1 MKNSLNENTFFMKP
15 KNDYVFKR
23 IFGDERN
30 KDILLSFLN
39 SILVENVTD
48 VTILNSELNKE
59 NTSDKKSILDIR
71 AETSIGTKIN
81 IEIQVLRTLH
91 MPERSLYYWSKMYIE
106 QLNIGE
112 KYSKLKKT
120 ITINVLDF
128 DLIQSNKY
136 HTMFKLKE
144 NEENTLLTDVLEV
157 HFLELQKVNTINDKL
172 AEWLTFIKAD
182 SMEEMKNMA
191 EINRD
196 IDKAYDILTTMS
208 YDEKTRREYLAREM
222 VLHDE
227 ATRLEEAIEEGRE
240 LGLKQGIEQGVKNGL
255 RNARIEDILDNLSE
269 LGTVPSTVKDILSKQ
284 TDIKILKNW
293 VKLSLKA
300 KSISDFLDKIK

>member
-1 MKNSLNENTFFMKP
+1 MKNSLNENAFFMKP

-39 SILVENVTD
+39 SILIENVTD

-157 HFLELQKVNTINDKL
+157 HFLELRKVNTINDKL

-208 YDEKTRREYLAREM
+208 YDEKTRRE
-222 VLHDE
+222 
-227 ATRLEEAIEEGRE
+227 
-240 LGLKQGIEQGVKNGL
+240 
-255 RNARIEDILDNLSE
+255 
-269 LGTVPSTVKDILSKQ
+269 
-284 TDIKILKNW
+284 
-293 VKLSLKA
+293 
-300 KSISDFLDKIK
+300 

>member
-1 MKNSLNENTFFMKP
+1 MYS
-15 KNDYVFKR
+15 Y
-23 IFGDERN
+23 I
-30 KDILLSFLN
+30 
-39 SILVENVTD
+39 
-48 VTILNSELNKE
+48 
-59 NTSDKKSILDIR
+59 SDKKSILDIR
-71 AETSIGTKIN
+71 AESSIGTKIN

-269 LGTVPSTVKDILSKQ
+269 LGTVPSTIKDILSKQ

-300 KSISDFLDKIK
+300 NSISDFLDKIK